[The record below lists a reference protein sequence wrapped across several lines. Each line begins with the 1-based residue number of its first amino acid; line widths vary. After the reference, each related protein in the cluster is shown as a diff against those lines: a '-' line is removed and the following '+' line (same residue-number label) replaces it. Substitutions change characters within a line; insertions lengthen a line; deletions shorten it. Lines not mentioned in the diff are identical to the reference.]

1 MNSTQQLL
9 AMMRETATKH
19 FNEGKITAEWN
30 EEAVSKFT
38 KIVENTS
45 EKARLDCL
53 ADKEGIERFTIFGV
67 VMLNCFEGRVDEGTF
82 QLKKEEEESDE
93 QDTDGS
99 DEDLNGAI
107 SVSGS
112 AF

>member
-9 AMMRETATKH
+9 AMMKEEATKN
-19 FNEGKITAEWN
+19 FAEGKIKEGWT
-30 EEAVSKFT
+30 EECEAMFKSHLESGT
-38 KIVENTS
+38 E
-45 EKARLDCL
+45 EDRLECL
-53 ADKEGIERFTIFGV
+53 ADEEGRKKYSIFGLI
-67 VMLNCFEGRVDEGTF
+67 MLKCYKPLGG
-82 QLKKEEEESDE
+82 LKEEEEESDE